1 MAALASAVIVSAPQ
15 AKTYTLSNAES
26 VATNTEL
33 GLSEEKPQAAV
44 RAPQKA
50 TDPNYAEDEA
60 KIKDFSTSE
69 RYRATQMEQG
79 NGPAFSI
86 SGPEMD
92 FLDGFR
98 YNTLEPSATSE
109 DQTLWGLEFEF
120 DKEKGQRTYTD
131 FYFTNTGGFGRP
143 TLLEA
148 GKIPANEIG
157 DNLSVEHG
165 FKDPNYKAK
174 AEVDISA
181 SNVNRNLNLYSTVDD
196 LEHINNINNTNT
208 IIAWKGNYTK
218 DNPNG
223 SKATQGTSSAF
234 GFTVNPWP
242 NENDQLSVIK
252 LNGSHNQ
259 KEFVQGQTI
268 TTKVKVE
275 NLDENARLRLVGQV
289 YHPITGEVVEGAKA
303 YINDEGKVVVDMPK
317 GAVDEN
323 GNINK
328 DSIFYKDPKY
338 KGIQNLEV
346 KFFARPRTKAEFE
359 QNIANNDENY
369 GTYTQTGAGTRIIN
383 HRGEDVE
390 VDLQGIDRYDHYNLI
405 SGFKINLDDTRY
417 YDQGFIDEYNDEN
430 LEASSQ
436 VIEKEGK
443 LGN

>member
-1 MAALASAVIVSAPQ
+1 
-15 AKTYTLSNAES
+15 
-26 VATNTEL
+26 
-33 GLSEEKPQAAV
+33 
-44 RAPQKA
+44 
-50 TDPNYAEDEA
+50 
-60 KIKDFSTSE
+60 
-69 RYRATQMEQG
+69 MEQG
-79 NGPAFSI
+79 NGPTHLSTE
-86 SGPEMD
+86 SNMD
-92 FLDGFR
+92 SKDGFS
-98 YNTLEPSATSE
+98 YKNLEPSATSE
-109 DQTLWGLEFEF
+109 DKTKWGMEIEI
-120 DKEKGQRTYTD
+120 DKKKGQSTYTD
-131 FYFTNTGGFGRP
+131 FGFTNTGNMAEV
-143 TLLEA
+143 LDSE
-148 GKIPANEIG
+148 
-157 DNLSVEHG
+157 SVSSKKEGEKLAEG
-165 FKDPNYKAK
+165 FKDSNYKAQS
-174 AEVDISA
+174 EVEITA
-181 SNVNRNLNLYSTVDD
+181 SKKQRNLNLYASEDD
-196 LEHINNINNTNT
+196 IKHINNVDNKNTT
-208 IIAWKGNYTK
+208 MAWEEGHYTK
-218 DNPNG
+218 DNPSG
-223 SKATQGTSSAF
+223 LKATEGPNVAF
-234 GFTVNPWP
+234 TFTINPWP
-242 NENDQLSVIK
+242 NENDRLSLIK
-252 LNGSHNQ
+252 LNGTDDQ

-443 LGN
+443 LGNWEVTITQKVKDSEPLENQSRL

>member
-1 MAALASAVIVSAPQ
+1 M
-15 AKTYTLSNAES
+15 
-26 VATNTEL
+26 
-33 GLSEEKPQAAV
+33 
-44 RAPQKA
+44 
-50 TDPNYAEDEA
+50 
-60 KIKDFSTSE
+60 
-69 RYRATQMEQG
+69 
-79 NGPAFSI
+79 
-86 SGPEMD
+86 
-92 FLDGFR
+92 
-98 YNTLEPSATSE
+98 
-109 DQTLWGLEFEF
+109 
-120 DKEKGQRTYTD
+120 
-131 FYFTNTGGFGRP
+131 
-143 TLLEA
+143 
-148 GKIPANEIG
+148 
-157 DNLSVEHG
+157 
-165 FKDPNYKAK
+165 
-174 AEVDISA
+174 
-181 SNVNRNLNLYSTVDD
+181 
-196 LEHINNINNTNT
+196 
-208 IIAWKGNYTK
+208 TK
-218 DNPNG
+218 
-223 SKATQGTSSAF
+223 
-234 GFTVNPWP
+234 
-242 NENDQLSVIK
+242 
-252 LNGSHNQ
+252 

-436 VIEKEGK
+436 VIEKRR
-443 LGN
+443 